1 MVISVGPILL
11 RKLLRDLW
19 ARKTPLA
26 VIIAIVAIG
35 TGSLIMNASV
45 YRDLKFAR
53 DDYYREYRLADLS
66 VSLKRAPESAVR
78 LVEQTPGVAEA
89 RGRVVLPALLDLPNQ
104 SEPITGLVIS
114 MPETNEPV
122 LNDLLLRQGTWF
134 SGPEVAEAILNHRFA
149 EANGFVPGD
158 RIKVLLLDEQHDVLV
173 VGTAMSP
180 EYVYLIPTDGGIAP
194 DPARTGIIYMPLKFL
209 QRSGDLEGAFNQI
222 VARTFD
228 NSPAALDRVLELIED
243 RLDAWGVTN
252 STPRRDMPSVSFFNS
267 EIKGIR
273 ASTTI
278 MPTIFLG
285 VAMLILNVVIGRM
298 VAQQRS
304 VIGTL
309 KALGKSTTAIA
320 LHYLTFGIFAA
331 LLGAA
336 GGVILAYWLQGGM
349 IEMYRQFYKLP
360 NLEPR
365 FYPDLYVIGV
375 SVSLVAAAIGTL
387 TAARRAALLHP
398 AEAMRPP
405 PPEKGGSIILERI
418 PMFWSRLSFRRR
430 LVLRSIFRNPFRS
443 GVNFF
448 TTLLATAL
456 LITTFSMR
464 DSLDY
469 LMEYQFNAL
478 SHEDLSVALRE
489 PVGERGASEILSM
502 PSIAMVEPQ
511 LNVICDLSNGP
522 FSRRLAI
529 SGLPKGNRLSTP
541 LDDLGRPVQ
550 IPDEGL
556 VLTEKVARLLNVE
569 VGDSVSLRPLIGER
583 RRVQAPVIA
592 IVKTYI
598 GLSAYADIRYLSRL
612 IGEDYVA
619 NSLLATSFGSEGWDL
634 LYAELKERP
643 AVIGVARR
651 ERTLGQMEATMGE
664 TQGGILMVLI
674 MFSGLIAFGSVLN
687 TALVSL
693 SERER
698 EVGTFR
704 VLGYTKGEVAA
715 ILRGEQIILSVMGTA
730 VGMFA
735 GTGLAHLISK
745 AYDTDLFRFPA
756 TILPIRYLHAALL
769 MALFVALAQAVVRVY
784 IQKIN
789 WLDALKIKE

>member
-1 MVISVGPILL
+1 MVISAGPILL

-35 TGSLIMNASV
+35 TGSLIMNASI

-53 DDYYREYRLADLS
+53 DDYYREFRLADLS

-114 MPETNEPV
+114 MPETNEPI
-122 LNDLLLRQGTWF
+122 LNDLLLREGTWF
-134 SGPEVAEAILNHRFA
+134 SGPEQAEAILNHRFA
-149 EANGFVPGD
+149 EANGFVAGD

-180 EYVYLIPTDGGIAP
+180 EYVYLIPTDGGVAP
-194 DPARTGIIYMPLKFL
+194 DPARTGIIYMPIKFL

-228 NSPAALDRVLELIED
+228 SSPAALDRVLNVIED
-243 RLDAWGVTN
+243 RLDAWGVTDA
-252 STPRRDMPSVSFFNS
+252 TPRRNFPSVSFLDS
-267 EIKGIR
+267 EIQGIR

-320 LHYLTFGIFAA
+320 LHYLCFGTFAA

-336 GGVILAYWLQGGM
+336 GGVVLAYWLQGGM
-349 IEMYRQFYKLP
+349 IAMYRQFYKLP
-360 NLEPR
+360 NLEAR
-365 FYPDLYVIGV
+365 FYPELYVLGV
-375 SVSLVAAAIGTL
+375 SVCLIAAAVGTIA
-387 TAARRAALLHP
+387 AARRAASLHP

-418 PMFWSRLSFRRR
+418 PIFWSRLSFRRR
-430 LVLRSIFRNPFRS
+430 LVLRAIFRNPFRS

-464 DSLDY
+464 DSLTY
-469 LMEYQFNAL
+469 LMEYQFSAL
-478 SHEDLSVALRE
+478 SHEDLSVSLRE
-489 PVGERGASEILSM
+489 PVGESGSREILSM
-502 PSIAMVEPQ
+502 PSIATVEPQ
-511 LNVICDLSNGP
+511 LNVVCDLSNGP

-529 SGLPKGNRLSTP
+529 SGLPRGNRLSTP
-541 LDDLGRPVQ
+541 LDDLGQPVP

-556 VLTEKVARLLNVE
+556 VLTDKVARLLDVE

-598 GLSAYADIRYLSRL
+598 GLSAYADIQYLSRL

-619 NSLLATSFGSEGWDL
+619 NSLLATSFGSEGWNL
-634 LYAELKERP
+634 LYNELKKRP
-643 AVIGVARR
+643 GVIGVARR
-651 ERTLGQMEATMGE
+651 ERALEQMEGTMGE
-664 TQGGILMVLI
+664 TQGRVIVILV

-715 ILRGEQIILSVMGTA
+715 ILRGEQIILSVMGTS

-735 GTGLAHLISK
+735 GTGLALLISK

-756 TILPIRYLHAALL
+756 TILPIRYFHAALL
-769 MALFVALAQAVVRVY
+769 MVLFVALAQAVVRVY
-784 IQKIN
+784 IHKIN